1 MRHSFFFRG
10 LKKRALLGTN
20 KNVFI
25 MASLRS
31 ESHVGYV
38 TVSVSERP
46 EEAPPVVKTA
56 NEIAGYLSVL
66 KPHQA
71 VKNAWAQ

>member
-1 MRHSFFFRG
+1 MRHSFFQR
-10 LKKRALLGTN
+10 LKKRVLLGAN

-25 MASLRS
+25 MGSLKS
-31 ESHVGYV
+31 ESHIGNV
-38 TVSVSERP
+38 TVSVTERP
-46 EEAPPVVKTA
+46 GEVPPATKTA

>member
-1 MRHSFFFRG
+1 
-10 LKKRALLGTN
+10 
-20 KNVFI
+20 

-31 ESHVGYV
+31 ESHVGNV
-38 TVSVSERP
+38 TASVSERP